1 MAARGAFPER
11 GDIVWLNFT
20 PQAGHEQAGHRPA
33 LVLSPANYNRATGLM
48 LCCPMTTRVKGYPFE
63 VPIVDAD
70 GAPGVV
76 LSDQV
81 RSVDWRARRARRK
94 GRAADETV
102 ADVLAKALTLLA

>member
-1 MAARGAFPER
+1 MGCARSLGPAGAAPVRR
-11 GDIVWLNFT
+11 RI
-20 PQAGHEQAGHRPA
+20 HRLA
-33 LVLSPANYNRATGLM
+33 LVLSSANYNRATGLR
-48 LCCPMTTRVKGYPFE
+48 LCCPMSTRVKGYPFE

-70 GAPGVV
+70 GAPGAV

-94 GRAADETV
+94 GRAAEDTV